1 MTFFVDGAHTPE
13 SIGACA
19 SWFSTASAK
28 EEAAKEDLV
37 KEEARMTKEGNGEGN
52 ATDRVVIFNCMEE
65 RDPESLLEPLRKELL
80 RPDAEHTWPSEIIF
94 SPTTS
99 SYTKLSTPNAVADT
113 AWQGNLLS
121 VWQRLVE
128 RGNLS
133 GSLRADHGQHRLPAP
148 VVSPSLAE
156 TLQRV
161 RSRAQS
167 FGGGKRLHV
176 LVTGSLY
183 LVGDVLSAL
192 NRAI

>member
-1 MTFFVDGAHTPE
+1 MD
-13 SIGACA
+13 
-19 SWFSTASAK
+19 
-28 EEAAKEDLV
+28 
-37 KEEARMTKEGNGEGN
+37 
-52 ATDRVVIFNCMEE
+52 TDRVVIFNCMEE

-80 RPDAEHTWPSEIIF
+80 RPGAEQMWPSEIIF

-99 SYTKLSTPNAVADT
+99 SYTKLNTPSGAVDT
-113 AWQGNLLS
+113 AWQSNLNA

-128 RGNLS
+128 KGNGKEGPRVGQS
-133 GSLRADHGQHRLPAP
+133 GLPLPRP

-161 RSRAQS
+161 RGRAKS